1 MMEFV
6 SMNYS
11 YVYDLNEKIDVD
23 KVKQMKEKD
32 RQKYFKKIEKKIKK
46 GNTKQES
53 MMNKTFDFQLDQVKE
68 LEKMKDDFNV
78 DEFKQIIYKKPSD
91 IDVSKETILF
101 YSMFENTVRTGYDFV
116 YYAKNYLSVLT
127 DMLYFYRDNFNFQC
141 DYLNKTDNQEIN
153 INVNNGLLQ
162 KYFNTFI
169 EYYTED
175 IKVHIMIGAYA
186 VEVASDI
193 IDKNVLNF
201 VGLRDEFYMNIEM
214 LTFTHKELEMLSKVM
229 ECLESDGFSIA
240 KMVSDIETL
249 KHDGTESNYR
259 KDIFYDLNEFK
270 LIAEN
275 YVEDIKVKS
284 ID

>member
-1 MMEFV
+1 
-6 SMNYS
+6 MNYS

-275 YVEDIKVKS
+275 YVEDIEVKS